1 MTPSYNYYELL
12 GVSPSA
18 NNAELRKAFRQ
29 LSKRLHPDTTSLPRD
44 EATRQF
50 QNVCEA
56 YDLLSDPVLRANYD
70 LFIEQENNLIS
81 QKKESYLRNTQPV
94 QFSKSIGVRRPLSGG
109 ELFSLLLLIT
119 SIFVSLALGVII
131 AFSKGGNLN
140 FIPSWLMSYSI
151 FSNNF
156 IAKCFESL

>member
-1 MTPSYNYYELL
+1 MPPSSNCYELL

-29 LSKRLHPDTTSLPRD
+29 LSKRLHPDTTSLPSD

-70 LFIEQENNLIS
+70 LFIDKENNPIS
-81 QKKESYLRNTQPV
+81 QKKESYLTHTKPI
-94 QFSKSIGVRRPLSGG
+94 QFSKSIGIRRKLSGG
-109 ELFSLLLLIT
+109 ELFSLLLLII
-119 SIFVSLALGVII
+119 SIFFSLSLGVFIT
-131 AFSKGGNLN
+131 FLRGGDLD
-140 FIPSWLMSYSI
+140 FTPSWLM
-151 FSNNF
+151 
-156 IAKCFESL
+156 

>member
-1 MTPSYNYYELL
+1 LTPSSNCYELL

-18 NNAELRKAFRQ
+18 NNAELRKAFRH
-29 LSKRLHPDTTSLPRD
+29 LSKRLHPDTTSLPSD

-70 LFIEQENNLIS
+70 LLMEKENNLII
-81 QKKESYLRNTQPV
+81 QEKESYLASRKPV

-109 ELFSLLLLIT
+109 ELFSLLLLIV
-119 SIFVSLALGVII
+119 SIFLSLALGVFF
-131 AFSKGGNLN
+131 AFIRGENLD
-140 FIPSWLMSYSI
+140 FIPSWLM
-151 FSNNF
+151 
-156 IAKCFESL
+156 

>member
-1 MTPSYNYYELL
+1 LTPSSNCYELL

-29 LSKRLHPDTTSLPRD
+29 LSKRLHPDTTSLPRG

-70 LFIEQENNLIS
+70 LSIEKDNNLMS
-81 QKKESYLRNTQPV
+81 QNKEPYLTNIKPV
-94 QFSKSIGVRRPLSGG
+94 EFSKSIGVRRPLSGG

-119 SIFVSLALGVII
+119 SIFLSLALGVFI
-131 AFSKGGNLN
+131 ALLRGGNLG
-140 FIPSWLMSYSI
+140 FTPSWLI
-151 FSNNF
+151 
-156 IAKCFESL
+156 

>member
-1 MTPSYNYYELL
+1 MTPSSNCYELL
-12 GVSPSA
+12 GVSTSA

-29 LSKRLHPDTTSLPRD
+29 LSKQLHPDTTSLPSD

-56 YDLLSDPVLRANYD
+56 YDLLSDPVLRENYD
-70 LFIEQENNLIS
+70 LFIEKENNLIS
-81 QKKESYLRNTQPV
+81 QKKEPYLENIQPL

-119 SIFVSLALGVII
+119 SIFLSLALGVLI
-131 AFSKGGNLN
+131 ALFRGGNFN
-140 FIPSWLMSYSI
+140 FTPSWLM
-151 FSNNF
+151 
-156 IAKCFESL
+156 

>member
-1 MTPSYNYYELL
+1 MTPSSNCYELL

-29 LSKRLHPDTTSLPRD
+29 LSKRLHPDTTSLPSD

-70 LFIEQENNLIS
+70 LFIEKENNLIS
-81 QKKESYLRNTQPV
+81 QKKEPYLKNIQPV

-119 SIFVSLALGVII
+119 SIFLSLALGVFI
-131 AFSKGGNLN
+131 AFLRGGNLN
-140 FIPSWLMSYSI
+140 VTPSWLM
-151 FSNNF
+151 
-156 IAKCFESL
+156 

>member
-1 MTPSYNYYELL
+1 MTPSSNCYDLL
-12 GVSPSA
+12 GVSTSA

-29 LSKRLHPDTTSLPRD
+29 LSKQLHPDTTSLPSE

-70 LFIEQENNLIS
+70 LLLKKETNLIS
-81 QKKESYLRNTQPV
+81 QKNEPYLENLQPV

-109 ELFSLLLLIT
+109 ELFSLLLLIA
-119 SIFVSLALGVII
+119 SISLSLALGVFI
-131 AFSKGGNLN
+131 AFLRGGNLN
-140 FIPSWLMSYSI
+140 FIPSWLI
-151 FSNNF
+151 
-156 IAKCFESL
+156 

>member
-1 MTPSYNYYELL
+1 MAPSSNCYELL

-18 NNAELRKAFRQ
+18 NNAELRKAFRE
-29 LSKRLHPDTTSLPRD
+29 LSKRLHPDTTSLPSD

-70 LFIEQENNLIS
+70 LSIERNNNLIG
-81 QKKESYLRNTQPV
+81 QNKEPYLTNIKPV

-119 SIFVSLALGVII
+119 SIFLSLALGVFI
-131 AFSKGGNLN
+131 ALLRGGNLG
-140 FIPSWLMSYSI
+140 FTPSWLI
-151 FSNNF
+151 
-156 IAKCFESL
+156 

>member
-1 MTPSYNYYELL
+1 MTPSSNCYELL

-29 LSKRLHPDTTSLPRD
+29 LSKRLHPDTTSFPSD

-70 LFIEQENNLIS
+70 LSINNDNNLMS
-81 QKKESYLRNTQPV
+81 QNKEPYLTNIKPG

-119 SIFVSLALGVII
+119 SIFLSLALGVFI
-131 AFSKGGNLN
+131 ALLRGGNLG
-140 FIPSWLMSYSI
+140 FTPSWLI
-151 FSNNF
+151 
-156 IAKCFESL
+156 

>member
-1 MTPSYNYYELL
+1 MASSSNCYELL

-18 NNAELRKAFRQ
+18 NNAELRKAFRE

-70 LFIEQENNLIS
+70 LSIERNNNLIS
-81 QKKESYLRNTQPV
+81 QNKEPYLTNIKPV

-119 SIFVSLALGVII
+119 SIFLSLALGVFI
-131 AFSKGGNLN
+131 ALLRGGNLD
-140 FIPSWLMSYSI
+140 FTPSWLM
-151 FSNNF
+151 
-156 IAKCFESL
+156 

>member
-1 MTPSYNYYELL
+1 LTPSSNCYELL

-70 LFIEQENNLIS
+70 LFIEKENNLIS
-81 QKKESYLRNTQPV
+81 QKKESYLKNIEPV

-119 SIFVSLALGVII
+119 SIFLSLALGVFI
-131 AFSKGGNLN
+131 ALLRGVN
-140 FIPSWLMSYSI
+140 FDFTPSWLI
-151 FSNNF
+151 
-156 IAKCFESL
+156 

>member
-1 MTPSYNYYELL
+1 MAPSSNCYELL

-18 NNAELRKAFRQ
+18 NNAELRKAFRE
-29 LSKRLHPDTTSLPRD
+29 LSKRLHPDTTSLPSD

-70 LFIEQENNLIS
+70 LSIERNNNLIS
-81 QKKESYLRNTQPV
+81 QNKEPYLTNVKPV

-119 SIFVSLALGVII
+119 SISLSLTLGVLI
-131 AFSKGGNLN
+131 AFLRGGNLN
-140 FIPSWLMSYSI
+140 FTPSWLI
-151 FSNNF
+151 
-156 IAKCFESL
+156 

>member
-1 MTPSYNYYELL
+1 MTPSSNCYELL

-29 LSKRLHPDTTSLPRD
+29 LSKRLHPDTTSLPSV

-70 LFIEQENNLIS
+70 LSIEKDNNLMS
-81 QKKESYLRNTQPV
+81 QNKEPYLTNIKPV

-119 SIFVSLALGVII
+119 SIFLSLALGVFI
-131 AFSKGGNLN
+131 ALLRGGNLG
-140 FIPSWLMSYSI
+140 FTPSWLI
-151 FSNNF
+151 
-156 IAKCFESL
+156 

>member
-1 MTPSYNYYELL
+1 MESSCNCYELL

-29 LSKRLHPDTTSLPRD
+29 LSKRLHPDTTSLPSD

-70 LFIEQENNLIS
+70 LSIEKKNKLTNQKNDPNLINR
-81 QKKESYLRNTQPV
+81 EPV
-94 QFSKSIGVRRPLSGG
+94 NFSKSIGVRRPLSGG
-109 ELFSLLLLIT
+109 EMFSLLLLIS
-119 SIFVSLALGVII
+119 SILLSLALGLII
-131 AFSKGGNLN
+131 AFLRGGNLN
-140 FIPSWLMSYSI
+140 FTPSWLM
-151 FSNNF
+151 
-156 IAKCFESL
+156 

>member
-1 MTPSYNYYELL
+1 MNPSSNCYELL
-12 GVSPSA
+12 GVSASA

-29 LSKRLHPDTTSLPRD
+29 LSKRLHPDTTSLPSD

-70 LFIEQENNLIS
+70 LSIEKDNNLMS
-81 QKKESYLRNTQPV
+81 QNKEPYLTNIKPV

-119 SIFVSLALGVII
+119 SIFLSLALGVFI
-131 AFSKGGNLN
+131 ALLRGGNLD
-140 FIPSWLMSYSI
+140 FTPSWLI
-151 FSNNF
+151 
-156 IAKCFESL
+156 

>member
-1 MTPSYNYYELL
+1 MQPSYNCYELL

-18 NNAELRKAFRQ
+18 NNAALRKAFRQ
-29 LSKRLHPDTTSLPRD
+29 LSKRLHPDTTSMPRD

-70 LFIEQENNLIS
+70 LSIEKENNLIN
-81 QKKESYLRNTQPV
+81 QKAESNLINFEPV

-109 ELFSLLLLIT
+109 ELFSLFLLIT
-119 SIFVSLALGVII
+119 SILLSLVLGVFI
-131 AFSKGGNLN
+131 AFIRGGNLD
-140 FIPSWLMSYSI
+140 FTPSWLM
-151 FSNNF
+151 
-156 IAKCFESL
+156 

>member
-1 MTPSYNYYELL
+1 MTPSFNCYELL

-29 LSKRLHPDTTSLPRD
+29 LSKRLHPDTTSLPSD

-70 LFIEQENNLIS
+70 LLIEKENNLIS
-81 QKKESYLRNTQPV
+81 QQKEPYLINIKPV

-119 SIFVSLALGVII
+119 SIVLSLALVVFISFLRGT
-131 AFSKGGNLN
+131 NLE
-140 FIPSWLMSYSI
+140 FTPSWLM
-151 FSNNF
+151 
-156 IAKCFESL
+156 

>member
-1 MTPSYNYYELL
+1 MTPSSNCYELL

-29 LSKRLHPDTTSLPRD
+29 LSKRLHPDTTSLPRE

-70 LFIEQENNLIS
+70 LLIEKENNLIS
-81 QKKESYLRNTQPV
+81 QKKELYLTNIKPV
-94 QFSKSIGVRRPLSGG
+94 QFSKSIGVRRPFSGG
-109 ELFSLLLLIT
+109 ELFSLLLLII
-119 SIFVSLALGVII
+119 SIFLSLALGVFV
-131 AFSKGGNLN
+131 AFLRGGKID
-140 FIPSWLMSYSI
+140 FTPSWLI
-151 FSNNF
+151 
-156 IAKCFESL
+156 

>member
-1 MTPSYNYYELL
+1 MTPSSNCYELL

-29 LSKRLHPDTTSLPRD
+29 LSKQLHPDTTSLPSD

-70 LFIEQENNLIS
+70 LFIEKKNNIIS
-81 QKKESYLRNTQPV
+81 QKNEPYLENIQPV

-119 SIFVSLALGVII
+119 SIFLSLALGVFI
-131 AFSKGGNLN
+131 AFLRGGNLN
-140 FIPSWLMSYSI
+140 FTPSWLM
-151 FSNNF
+151 
-156 IAKCFESL
+156 

>member
-1 MTPSYNYYELL
+1 MTPSSNCYELL
-12 GVSPSA
+12 GVSTSA

-29 LSKRLHPDTTSLPRD
+29 LSKRLHPDTTSLPSD

-81 QKKESYLRNTQPV
+81 QKKEPYLKNIQPV
-94 QFSKSIGVRRPLSGG
+94 QFSKSIGVRRPFSGG
-109 ELFSLLLLIT
+109 ELFSLFLLIT
-119 SIFVSLALGVII
+119 SILVSLALGVFI
-131 AFSKGGNLN
+131 AFLRGGNLE
-140 FIPSWLMSYSI
+140 FTPSWLM
-151 FSNNF
+151 
-156 IAKCFESL
+156 

>member
-1 MTPSYNYYELL
+1 MTPSSNCYDLL
-12 GVSPSA
+12 GVSTSA

-29 LSKRLHPDTTSLPRD
+29 LSKQLHPDTTSLPSE

-70 LFIEQENNLIS
+70 LLLKKENNPIS
-81 QKKESYLRNTQPV
+81 QKNEPYLENLQPV

-109 ELFSLLLLIT
+109 ELFSLLLLIA
-119 SIFVSLALGVII
+119 SISLSLALGVFI
-131 AFSKGGNLN
+131 AFLRGGSLN
-140 FIPSWLMSYSI
+140 FIPSWLI
-151 FSNNF
+151 
-156 IAKCFESL
+156 

>member
-1 MTPSYNYYELL
+1 MTPSSNCYELL

-29 LSKRLHPDTTSLPRD
+29 LSKRLHPDTTSLPSD

-70 LFIEQENNLIS
+70 LSIEKENQIS
-81 QKKESYLRNTQPV
+81 NQKSESNSTKIEPV
-94 QFSKSIGVRRPLSGG
+94 KFSKSIGVRRPFSDG
-109 ELFSLLLLIT
+109 ELFSLLLLI
-119 SIFVSLALGVII
+119 SAILLSLTLGVFI
-131 AFSKGGNLN
+131 AFSRGVNLD
-140 FIPSWLMSYSI
+140 FTPSWLM
-151 FSNNF
+151 
-156 IAKCFESL
+156 

>member
-1 MTPSYNYYELL
+1 MNPSDNCYELL

-29 LSKRLHPDTTSLPRD
+29 LSKLLHPDTTSLPSE

-70 LFIEQENNLIS
+70 LSIKKENNCTN
-81 QKKESYLRNTQPV
+81 QNTQSNSIKIEAV
-94 QFSKSIGVRRPLSGG
+94 QFSKSIGVRRPFSGG

-119 SIFVSLALGVII
+119 SIILSLALGVFI
-131 AFSKGGNLN
+131 ALLRGGNLS
-140 FIPSWLMSYSI
+140 FTPSWLM
-151 FSNNF
+151 
-156 IAKCFESL
+156 

>member
-1 MTPSYNYYELL
+1 MTPSSNCYELL
-12 GVSPSA
+12 GVSTSA

-29 LSKRLHPDTTSLPRD
+29 LSKQLHPDTTSLPSD

-70 LFIEQENNLIS
+70 LFIEKENNLIS
-81 QKKESYLRNTQPV
+81 QKNEPYLVNKQPV
-94 QFSKSIGVRRPLSGG
+94 QFSESIGVRRPLSGG

-119 SIFVSLALGVII
+119 SIFLSLALGVFI
-131 AFSKGGNLN
+131 AFLRGGNLN
-140 FIPSWLMSYSI
+140 FTPSWL
-151 FSNNF
+151 
-156 IAKCFESL
+156 L

>member
-1 MTPSYNYYELL
+1 MTPSSNCYELL

-29 LSKRLHPDTTSLPRD
+29 LSKRLHPDTTSLPSV

-70 LFIEQENNLIS
+70 LSIEKDNNLMS
-81 QKKESYLRNTQPV
+81 QNKETYLSNIKPV

-119 SIFVSLALGVII
+119 SIFLSLALGVFI
-131 AFSKGGNLN
+131 ALLRGGNLD
-140 FIPSWLMSYSI
+140 FTPSWLI
-151 FSNNF
+151 
-156 IAKCFESL
+156 